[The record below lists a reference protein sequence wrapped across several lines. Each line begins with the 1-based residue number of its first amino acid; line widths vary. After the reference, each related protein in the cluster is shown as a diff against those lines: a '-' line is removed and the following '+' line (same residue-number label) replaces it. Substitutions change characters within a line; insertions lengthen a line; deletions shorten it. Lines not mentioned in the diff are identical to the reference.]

1 MIPQQPIQEQSESFE
16 RYRERLA
23 NFSSE
28 FELGL
33 FLFIVRKSYKW
44 ILAIL
49 ATSVIAAW
57 LFIRYSSPLYEA
69 SSIIQLGE
77 ENSTRKVISGIAE
90 LEEEAGSPVDQ
101 ALELIRSEY
110 LFRRAVNELH
120 MKELFFQE
128 GQVLTENCYPVV
140 PLEFNDLVVLDS
152 AILGT
157 RIDFSLNEKTCSIS
171 YTLNGKNFETTAEH
185 GRMIQAPHFR
195 GTLHIIDPAWINEHQ
210 QSNKLYFE
218 FFHPEKYIRMWY
230 PQLNVEVVNASART
244 IRISVRNNNP
254 QLAMDMVGKISST
267 FNTYALEKKN
277 ESSNRI
283 LSFISAQIDTVY
295 NKLKT
300 SELELQAFRQINK
313 VQDFQG
319 ISENYLQRLTDLEG
333 QMMQVEI
340 EEELLKEVEQAIQHY
355 KSEDDISNVMTIM
368 VGTKYEEALSGLL
381 KELHN
386 LIMSREKEM
395 FSSTSKSTYIKSL
408 DYQIEIQIKLINQA
422 IASIRSQ
429 TNKRKG
435 AFGEKIHQYETI
447 YYGLPEKEIVHARME
462 RMFAINEKYH
472 TLLLEKKTEYE
483 ISLAGQTPG
492 NQVLEAAQY
501 PMSPISP
508 RKKVIYILFFIF
520 GILSTVIMLFVR
532 YMLHNEITSL
542 HEIQRVSHASI
553 GTLGI
558 IPKYFDHIPVS
569 QLIVDKNP
577 KSLISEAF
585 RTIRTNL
592 QFISNDPNAKLIAIT
607 STVSGEGKTFVA
619 INLGGI
625 IAYSGKRVVIIDLD
639 MRKPK
644 IHLGFET
651 DNEYGMST
659 LLIGRDTVEKCIR
672 KSSLENLHFITSGPI
687 PPNPAELIINGKLE
701 TIIEEL
707 KQQYDIV
714 IIDNPPA
721 GLVTDGIPI
730 MSRADFPIYI
740 FRANY
745 SKKNFVQNVDRLMN
759 ENKITRLSVI
769 LNSVDTSR
777 GTYGYNYGYGY
788 GYGYGYTYGENY
800 YTDEPSEK
808 KKGFLRFLFKKKK

>member
-1 MIPQQPIQEQSESFE
+1 
-16 RYRERLA
+16 
-23 NFSSE
+23 
-28 FELGL
+28 
-33 FLFIVRKSYKW
+33 
-44 ILAIL
+44 
-49 ATSVIAAW
+49 
-57 LFIRYSSPLYEA
+57 
-69 SSIIQLGE
+69 
-77 ENSTRKVISGIAE
+77 
-90 LEEEAGSPVDQ
+90 
-101 ALELIRSEY
+101 
-110 LFRRAVNELH
+110 
-120 MKELFFQE
+120 
-128 GQVLTENCYPVV
+128 
-140 PLEFNDLVVLDS
+140 
-152 AILGT
+152 
-157 RIDFSLNEKTCSIS
+157 
-171 YTLNGKNFETTAEH
+171 
-185 GRMIQAPHFR
+185 
-195 GTLHIIDPAWINEHQ
+195 
-210 QSNKLYFE
+210 
-218 FFHPEKYIRMWY
+218 
-230 PQLNVEVVNASART
+230 
-244 IRISVRNNNP
+244 
-254 QLAMDMVGKISST
+254 
-267 FNTYALEKKN
+267 
-277 ESSNRI
+277 
-283 LSFISAQIDTVY
+283 
-295 NKLKT
+295 
-300 SELELQAFRQINK
+300 
-313 VQDFQG
+313 
-319 ISENYLQRLTDLEG
+319 
-333 QMMQVEI
+333 
-340 EEELLKEVEQAIQHY
+340 
-355 KSEDDISNVMTIM
+355 
-368 VGTKYEEALSGLL
+368 
-381 KELHN
+381 
-386 LIMSREKEM
+386 
-395 FSSTSKSTYIKSL
+395 
-408 DYQIEIQIKLINQA
+408 
-422 IASIRSQ
+422 
-429 TNKRKG
+429 
-435 AFGEKIHQYETI
+435 
-447 YYGLPEKEIVHARME
+447 
-462 RMFAINEKYH
+462 
-472 TLLLEKKTEYE
+472 
-483 ISLAGQTPG
+483 
-492 NQVLEAAQY
+492 LEAAQY

-759 ENKITRLSVI
+759 ENKIARLSVI